1 MKLPEAEVELF
12 YKLFNPLLVY
22 AGQQTGLAPHLASP
36 QDLRKLTLPQIVEIR
51 NALYDQVQLFDSFI
65 AQNPAGASATELG
78 FVAGWKNFMRGMF
91 YLIRYQKDY
100 AVFLT
105 SEVPAKAYGVRAL
118 YSSFEEM
125 VGASLPFAVN
135 TVLLPFKEYIICDGL
150 ISSYPVSFGSGIRHS
165 LTEAYQKA
173 KSQYGIITNVN
184 MSEKR
189 QSDMDLLKFYLRTQ
203 VSREE
208 YAGEIYELIR
218 KSHGLRVFYNQE
230 MGKIAAKSFR
240 KHFNKIGI
248 QNAWFGVLEGM
259 IIASGKSRPEVETR
273 ALEIVPADKR
283 ELVYYFP
290 VNKK

>member
-36 QDLRKLTLPQIVEIR
+36 QDLRKLTLEQIIEIR
-51 NALYDQVQLFDSFI
+51 NALYDQTRLFDSFM
-65 AQNPAGASATELG
+65 AQNPAGASATELEI
-78 FVAGWKNFMRGMF
+78 VAGWKNFMRGMF
-91 YLIRYQKDY
+91 YIIRYQKDY

-105 SEVPAKAYGVRAL
+105 SEAPAKAYGVRAL

-125 VGASLPFAVN
+125 VGANLPLAVN
-135 TVLLPFKEYIICDGL
+135 TVLLPFKEAIICDGL
-150 ISSYPVSFGSGIRHS
+150 ISSYSMSFGSGIRQS
-165 LTEAYQKA
+165 LNEAYQRA
-173 KSQYGIITNVN
+173 KSQIGIITNFN
-184 MSEKR
+184 SSEKR

-203 VSREE
+203 ASREE
-208 YAGEIYELIR
+208 YAAEIYALTR
-218 KSHGLRVFYNQE
+218 KSRDLLVFYHQE
-230 MGKIAAKSFR
+230 MGKSAAKSFK
-240 KHFNKIGI
+240 KHFNMIGI
-248 QNAWFGVLEGM
+248 QNAWFGILEGM
-259 IIASGKSRPEVETR
+259 IIASGKTRPEAETR